1 MSLGPLL
8 RVLLG
13 CNSGVGQAAH
23 SPGAQGFLP
32 STCGCGQNSVPSGYR
47 TEVPV
52 FLIGVS

>member
-13 CNSGVGQAAH
+13 CNSGVSQATH
-23 SPGAQGFLP
+23 FPGAQGFLP

-47 TEVPV
+47 IEVPV